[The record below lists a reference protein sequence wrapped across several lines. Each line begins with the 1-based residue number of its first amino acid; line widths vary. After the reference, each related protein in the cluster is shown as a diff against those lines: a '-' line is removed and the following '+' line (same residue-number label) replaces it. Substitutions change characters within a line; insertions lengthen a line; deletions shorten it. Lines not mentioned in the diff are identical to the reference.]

1 MEDEPSP
8 PKSNHKED
16 SNLYKAP
23 CYDRLLIAYSPRTS
37 LTTSS
42 HLTPVSLC
50 GIQCLYWV
58 LYGHPYLAVR
68 PRGGLTRRYRRC
80 GLTSRQQTTPADTRS
95 NTFTCRFFFS
105 DNNKPLSLLI
115 SCSNNSEPH
124 YLLIIH
130 FHQLSFYS
138 SLAV

>member
-1 MEDEPSP
+1 MEDELSP

-16 SNLYKAP
+16 SNPYKAP

-37 LTTSS
+37 QRLLRTLL
-42 HLTPVSLC
+42 HVSVC

-80 GLTSRQQTTPADTRS
+80 GLTSRQQTIYIIALHES
-95 NTFTCRFFFS
+95 NSSYYHLKTGHSRFFFS
-105 DNNKPLSLLI
+105 YINPMNLSLQI
-115 SCSNNSEPH
+115 F
-124 YLLIIH
+124 H
-130 FHQLSFYS
+130 FFKKLF
-138 SLAV
+138 

>member
-1 MEDEPSP
+1 MNPHPQRVIIKRTRTSIKHHAMIGCSSP
-8 PKSNHKED
+8 I
-16 SNLYKAP
+16 LQW
-23 CYDRLLIAYSPRTS
+23 TS

-80 GLTSRQQTTPADTRS
+80 GLTSRQQTIFNADHE
-95 NTFTCRFFFS
+95 CAPCDVFS
-105 DNNKPLSLLI
+105 TVLMQLNLPLALLPLALLLLVPLLLPLSLLLVAL
-115 SCSNNSEPH
+115 P
-124 YLLIIH
+124 LI
-130 FHQLSFYS
+130 L
-138 SLAV
+138 

>member
-1 MEDEPSP
+1 MEDEPSS

-16 SNLYKAP
+16 SNPYKAP

-80 GLTSRQQTTPADTRS
+80 GLTSRQQTIFNADRVPYDVFLTVLMQL
-95 NTFTCRFFFS
+95 NL
-105 DNNKPLSLLI
+105 PLLPLVPLLLV
-115 SCSNNSEPH
+115 P
-124 YLLIIH
+124 LLVLPFLLLVALPLI
-130 FHQLSFYS
+130 L
-138 SLAV
+138 